1 MIEYIHICIMFV
13 MHDKLM
19 CQLTMKKTK
28 QI

>member
-1 MIEYIHICIMFV
+1 MIKYIHICIMFV